1 MTVQDCPEREPAS
14 GPGSETFRGGRT
26 ERGDVYGSRIV
37 TGLAYVL
44 AALALLF
51 ALYGVIFNLVFFA
64 VAAVFGAA
72 AYFVWYHASG
82 RFAQRVYQG
91 VESQAQPTAG
101 AGQAGSA
108 GPREEW
114 VPPRDGQRAR
124 DAAGE
129 RGRRQGDPRGA
140 RGRVGQGGQRR
151 QRAASGRRGS
161 ASGRA
166 SGPRAGAPP
175 TDRITAREAY
185 DRLGLE
191 QGADAEAVRSAYRER
206 VKEVHPDTEGGDEDE
221 FKRVKTAYERL
232 SDD

>member
-1 MTVQDCPEREPAS
+1 M
-14 GPGSETFRGGRT
+14 
-26 ERGDVYGSRIV
+26 YGSRIV

-44 AALALLF
+44 GALAVLF
-51 ALYGVIFNLVFFA
+51 AIYGVIFNLVFFA

-101 AGQAGSA
+101 AGRGATA

-129 RGRRQGDPRGA
+129 RGRRRGDPRGA
-140 RGRVGQGGQRR
+140 RGRVGQGGEGR
-151 QRAASGRRGS
+151 QRAATGRRGRTNRQ
-161 ASGRA
+161 AN
-166 SGPRAGAPP
+166 GPRAGVPP

-191 QGADAEAVRSAYRER
+191 QGADADAVKSAYRKR

-221 FKRVKTAYERL
+221 FKRIKTAYERL
-232 SDD
+232 SED

>member
-1 MTVQDCPEREPAS
+1 
-14 GPGSETFRGGRT
+14 
-26 ERGDVYGSRIV
+26 VYGSRIV

-44 AALALLF
+44 AALAVLF
-51 ALYGVIFNLVFFA
+51 AIYGVIFNLVFFA

-82 RFAQRVYQG
+82 RFARRVYQG
-91 VESQAQPTAG
+91 VESQAQPAG
-101 AGQAGSA
+101 GGAEPSA

-124 DAAGE
+124 DAAAE
-129 RGRRQGDPRGA
+129 RGRRGGDAGGPRGRDA
-140 RGRVGQGGQRR
+140 QGARRGAGGPRGRTER
-151 QRAASGRRGS
+151 
-161 ASGRA
+161 GRA
-166 SGPRAGAPP
+166 NRTSAGPPP

-191 QGADAEAVRSAYRER
+191 QGADAEAVKSAYRER
-206 VKEVHPDTEGGDEDE
+206 VKEVHPDTDGGDEDE

>member
-1 MTVQDCPEREPAS
+1 
-14 GPGSETFRGGRT
+14 
-26 ERGDVYGSRIV
+26 VYGSRIV
-37 TGLAYVL
+37 SALAYVL

-51 ALYGVIFNLVFFA
+51 AIYGVVFNLVFFA

-82 RFAQRVYQG
+82 RFAQRVYSG
-91 VESQAQPTAG
+91 VESQAQPAGG
-101 AGQAGSA
+101 AGQATNTNA

-124 DAAGE
+124 DAAAE
-129 RGRRQGDPRGA
+129 RGRRGST
-140 RGRVGQGGQRR
+140 R
-151 QRAASGRRGS
+151 Q
-161 ASGRA
+161 
-166 SGPRAGAPP
+166 GPRAGTGQGAQRSGGGPRGRTERTRANRASAGVPP
-175 TDRITAREAY
+175 TEGITAREAY

-191 QGADAEAVRSAYRER
+191 QGADADAVKSAYRER

-232 SDD
+232 SD

>member
-1 MTVQDCPEREPAS
+1 VPA
-14 GPGSETFRGGRT
+14 GDPGSETFRGGRT

-44 AALALLF
+44 AALAVLF
-51 ALYGVIFNLVFFA
+51 AIYGVIFNLVFFA
-64 VAAVFGAA
+64 VAAVFGTA

-101 AGQAGSA
+101 AGQGATA

-124 DAAGE
+124 EAAGE
-129 RGRRQGDPRGA
+129 RGRRGA
-140 RGRVGQGGQRR
+140 GSVGSRGRVGGGTQRT
-151 QRAASGRRGS
+151 AG
-161 ASGRA
+161 
-166 SGPRAGAPP
+166 GPRGRTDRRRAAPP
-175 TDRITAREAY
+175 TDGITAREAY

-191 QGADAEAVRSAYRER
+191 EGADADAVKSAYRER

-232 SDD
+232 SD

>member
-1 MTVQDCPEREPAS
+1 MTLRR
-14 GPGSETFRGGRT
+14 SETFRGGRT
-26 ERGDVYGSRIV
+26 EGVGVYGSRIV

-44 AALALLF
+44 AALAVLF
-51 ALYGVIFNLVFFA
+51 AIYGVVFNLVFFA

-91 VESQAQPTAG
+91 VESQAQPAAG
-101 AGQAGSA
+101 GGSGGAA

-124 DAAGE
+124 DAAAGG
-129 RGRRQGDPRGA
+129 GRRRTDAGDA
-140 RGRVGQGGQRR
+140 RSRVGQGARR
-151 QRAASGRRGS
+151 NAG
-161 ASGRA
+161 
-166 SGPRAGAPP
+166 GPRGRTERARANRTSAGVPSA
-175 TDRITAREAY
+175 DRITAREAY

-191 QGADAEAVRSAYRER
+191 EGADADAVKSAYRER

-232 SDD
+232 NDD

>member
-1 MTVQDCPEREPAS
+1 
-14 GPGSETFRGGRT
+14 
-26 ERGDVYGSRIV
+26 VYGSRIV

-44 AALALLF
+44 AALTVLF
-51 ALYGVIFNLVFFA
+51 AIYGVIFNPVFFA

-72 AYFVWYHASG
+72 ACFVWYHASG

-101 AGQAGSA
+101 ATQGAGA

-114 VPPRDGQRAR
+114 VPPRDGQGTRE
-124 DAAGE
+124 AAGE
-129 RGRRQGDPRGA
+129 PGREGGGPGGP
-140 RGRVGQGGQRR
+140 RGRVGGGARR
-151 QRAASGRRGS
+151 AGT
-161 ASGRA
+161 
-166 SGPRAGAPP
+166 GPRGRTERTRSAPP

-191 QGADAEAVRSAYRER
+191 QDADADAVKSAYRER
-206 VKEVHPDTEGGDEDE
+206 VKEVHPDTDGGDEDE

-232 SDD
+232 NDD